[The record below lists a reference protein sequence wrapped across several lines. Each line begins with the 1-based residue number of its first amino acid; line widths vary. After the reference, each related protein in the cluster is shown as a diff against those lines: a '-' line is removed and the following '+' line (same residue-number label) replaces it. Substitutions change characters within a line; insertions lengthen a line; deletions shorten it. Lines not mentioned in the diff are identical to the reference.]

1 MKVLFAVSECV
12 PFAKSGG
19 LADVAGA
26 LPKELKKQGTEVRV
40 ILPKYRTIPEVFKKS
55 IKRKSE
61 FTVRVGWRN
70 QYCGIEELH
79 YEGITFY
86 LVDNEYYF
94 NRENLYGY
102 DDDGERFAFFTRAV
116 LDALPVLSYFPDV
129 IHCHDWHTGMIPFLL
144 KYEYSRGGEEY
155 RHIRSVFTIH
165 NLQFQGILP
174 REALEDLFGLSD
186 SYFNTEQLEFY
197 GAINMMKGA
206 IVSADKITTVSPT
219 YRWEIQTEYFG
230 EKLHGLLQ
238 KRSNDLTGIL
248 NGIDGELYNPEHDP
262 EIAKT
267 YHPGDIEEKRENK
280 RALRKYFAL
289 SDEDDIPVIA
299 MVTRLTKQ
307 KGLDLVTR
315 VFHEIIS
322 EPVQMIILGTG
333 DPRFENF
340 FREMEFRY
348 PDKFK
353 AYIGFQ
359 EALAHQ
365 IYAGAELFLMPSKFE
380 PCGLG
385 QMIAMRYGALPI
397 VRETGGLNDTV
408 QSYNEFTGEGN
419 GFTFSNFNAHD
430 MLYTIRRALSFYK
443 NKSVWRKLVTRAMES
458 DYSWARSAFQY
469 NQLYAQLTTGSEHQC
484 FQTQKTLPIIL

>member
-1 MKVLFAVSECV
+1 
-12 PFAKSGG
+12 
-19 LADVAGA
+19 
-26 LPKELKKQGTEVRV
+26 
-40 ILPKYRTIPEVFKKS
+40 
-55 IKRKSE
+55 
-61 FTVRVGWRN
+61 
-70 QYCGIEELH
+70 
-79 YEGITFY
+79 
-86 LVDNEYYF
+86 
-94 NRENLYGY
+94 
-102 DDDGERFAFFTRAV
+102 
-116 LDALPVLSYFPDV
+116 
-129 IHCHDWHTGMIPFLL
+129 
-144 KYEYSRGGEEY
+144 
-155 RHIRSVFTIH
+155 
-165 NLQFQGILP
+165 
-174 REALEDLFGLSD
+174 
-186 SYFNTEQLEFY
+186 
-197 GAINMMKGA
+197 
-206 IVSADKITTVSPT
+206 
-219 YRWEIQTEYFG
+219 
-230 EKLHGLLQ
+230 
-238 KRSNDLTGIL
+238 
-248 NGIDGELYNPEHDP
+248 HDP

-267 YHPGDIEEKRENK
+267 YHPGDIEGKRENK

-365 IYAGAELFLMPSKFE
+365 IYVGAELFLTPSKFE

-430 MLYTIRRALSFYK
+430 MLYT
-443 NKSVWRKLVTRAMES
+443 
-458 DYSWARSAFQY
+458 
-469 NQLYAQLTTGSEHQC
+469 
-484 FQTQKTLPIIL
+484 